1 MGPSRCIEIS
11 HAMQGKDLGQ
21 SIYSIYKLPL
31 PHPPADAL
39 FLFWLIVRA
48 PVLVQV
54 HGTGRWE
61 LIVHGLLGH

>member
-11 HAMQGKDLGQ
+11 HVMQGKYLGQ
-21 SIYSIYKLPL
+21 SIYSIYKL
-31 PHPPADAL
+31 PPADAL

-61 LIVHGLLGH
+61 LIVHGQLGH

>member
-11 HAMQGKDLGQ
+11 HVMQGKDLGQ
-21 SIYSIYKLPL
+21 SIYSIYNPR
-31 PHPPADAL
+31 PQSPDAL

-61 LIVHGLLGH
+61 LIVHGRLGH

>member
-1 MGPSRCIEIS
+1 MGPS
-11 HAMQGKDLGQ
+11 HARQRFGTKHLFNLQ
-21 SIYSIYKLPL
+21 PHPL
-31 PHPPADAL
+31 PISDAL

-61 LIVHGLLGH
+61 LIVHGRLGH